1 MGTELLVS
9 GRVPLDE
16 ELLRELADGDLSR
29 IGGMIQDRTQAQKTS
44 GLDDDA
50 FRIAEIAALAALDA
64 PLISWYMHLG
74 SDAPDTDTMVGAL
87 IAVAPIIGA
96 PRVVSAA
103 SNIVSATEPLE
114 QVDEDL

>member
-1 MGTELLVS
+1 VAD
-9 GRVPLDE
+9 RAPPND

-29 IGGMIQDRTQAQKTS
+29 LGALSQDRADAQQAS
-44 GLDDDA
+44 GLADDA

-74 SDAPDTDTMVGAL
+74 DDPPDADTIVGAL
-87 IAVAPIIGA
+87 IAVAPIVGA

-103 SNIVSATEPLE
+103 ANIVTATEPLE
-114 QVDEDL
+114 QVDEDI